1 LYRAGEVFGAIIMRY
16 LITGGAGFIGSH
28 LTEALLERGD
38 SVVVLDNFSTGAHE
52 NLKNVDSHERFRL
65 VYGSVTDT
73 ALVTECVK
81 EVDRVYHLASAVG
94 VKLIIEKPIET
105 IETIVEG
112 ASIVFGACA
121 RYRLPVLL
129 TSTSEVYGK
138 SEALPFSEDSD
149 SIIGPPVYRRW
160 AYASAKALDEF
171 LALAYWHQIK
181 LPVVI
186 VRLFNTVGPRQI
198 GQYGMVVPRLIRQ
211 ALAGQPLTVYG
222 DGNQSRC
229 FCHVDDAVKALVT
242 LLDESDCAG
251 ELFNVGSTEQ
261 ISIGDLAQRIISETG
276 SSSKIEYVPYEE
288 AYGNGFEDMRHRVP
302 SLEKIQ
308 KQIGFEPQHD
318 LSAIIRTI
326 VAHQEAEPQTDN

>member
-1 LYRAGEVFGAIIMRY
+1 MRY

-28 LTEALLERGD
+28 LTEALLQRGD

-52 NLKNVDSHERFRL
+52 NLKDIDGHERFRL
-65 VYGSVTDT
+65 VYGSVTDK

-138 SEALPFSEDSD
+138 SEALPFTEDSD

-211 ALAGQPLTVYG
+211 ARAGQPLTVYG

-242 LLDESDCAG
+242 LLDEPSCAG

-261 ISIGDLAQRIISETG
+261 VSINDLAKRIISLTG
-276 SSSKIEYVPYEE
+276 SSSEIQHVPYEE

-302 SLEKIQ
+302 SLEKIR
-308 KQIGFEPQHD
+308 KQIGFDPQHD

-326 VAHQEAEPQTDN
+326 VTHQETESQSDL